1 MKVLAMI
8 AALSAAVA
16 ANAATADSSSYTGN
30 WQITLTHDLYLTTK
44 GYTGHRPK
52 STHCVV
58 LTDGLNFGRPHSGS
72 AVLDRQYEGDF
83 QVINGNIVIFLDVQG
98 SGEEPASATFTARAR
113 DGNIDQNGAYDIIQG
128 GTSYELANATF
139 GANGSC

>member
-1 MKVLAMI
+1 MKTLAAI
-8 AALSAAVA
+8 AAFSAVM
-16 ANAATADSSSYTGN
+16 ATGTAMADSGSYTGN
-30 WQITLTHDLYLTTK
+30 WQVTLTRDLYLTTK

-58 LTDGLNFGRPHSGS
+58 LTDGLNFGRRHSGS
-72 AVLDRQYEGDF
+72 AVLDGQYEGDF
-83 QVINGNIVIFLDVQG
+83 QVINGNVVIFVDVQG

-113 DGNIDQNGAYDIIQG
+113 DGDIDENGAYDIIQG

-139 GANGSC
+139 GAKGSC